1 MVDNSINNKQFNRLL
16 INVGRSFLQ
25 YVGECWPWTQVDAN
39 AERDKINDLVARQQT
54 QIARLVELLVQRD
67 GGAIDFGSYPTEY
80 TDLHY
85 VSLDYLLAQLIENE
99 QLVVAEIDAS
109 RRSAT
114 DDSEAAELLDQIHSA
129 EQANLK
135 ELQDLA
141 ASRKADRAA
150 ESAST

>member
-25 YVGECWPWTQVDAN
+25 YVGECWPWTQVDAA
-39 AERDKINDLVARQQT
+39 AERDKINDLVARQQR
-54 QIARLVELLVQRD
+54 QVAKLVELLVQRD

-99 QLVVAEIDAS
+99 QLVVAEIDDS
-109 RRSAT
+109 HRSAA
-114 DDSEAAELLDQIHSA
+114 DDPEAAELLEQFLA
-129 EQANLK
+129 EERCNLK
-135 ELQDLA
+135 ALEELA
-141 ASRKADRAA
+141 AARTA
-150 ESAST
+150 EPASN